1 MRRWGE
7 GGGTVRVER
16 IRPTVGGQEA
26 AATDVSVGKE
36 KCCTDNALRHPMGW
50 SEGDSYGNI
59 RGEGRCRANHA
70 LRHPL
75 GWSGG
80 GSEAKRGT
88 GRRGKGKGRAGERG
102 AGEDVGKS
110 CRDFFIKK
118 AL

>member
-50 SEGDSYGNI
+50 SGGDSLREYQRGGEVPCKSRAPTPI
-59 RGEGRCRANHA
+59 RVV
-70 LRHPL
+70 
-75 GWSGG
+75 W
-80 GSEAKRGT
+80 
-88 GRRGKGKGRAGERG
+88 RRQR
-102 AGEDVGKS
+102 S
-110 CRDFFIKK
+110 
-118 AL
+118 